1 MSCSEGICRHP
12 NLIEGKVEAMGGR
25 PKKVRREEQEAK
37 MVGMGGRKGVGEE
50 REVGGVKLRRR
61 SC

>member
-1 MSCSEGICRHP
+1 MSCSEGICRHL

-25 PKKVRREEQEAK
+25 PKKVKQEEQEGK
-37 MVGMGGRKGVGEE
+37 LVEMGGRKEGVEV
-50 REVGGVKLRRR
+50 REVGGEKLRRR

>member
-12 NLIEGKVEAMGGR
+12 NLIAGKVEAMGGR
-25 PKKVRREEQEAK
+25 PKMVRREELEGK
-37 MVGMGGRKGVGEE
+37 LVEMGGRKEGVEV
-50 REVGGVKLRRR
+50 REVGGEKLRRR

>member
-1 MSCSEGICRHP
+1 MSCSEEICRRLNP
-12 NLIEGKVEAMGGR
+12 SEGKVEAMGER
-25 PKKVRREEQEAK
+25 AKMVKQEELEAR
-37 MVGMGGRKGVGEE
+37 MVGMGGRKGGGEE

>member
-1 MSCSEGICRHP
+1 M
-12 NLIEGKVEAMGGR
+12 NLSVGKVEAMGGR